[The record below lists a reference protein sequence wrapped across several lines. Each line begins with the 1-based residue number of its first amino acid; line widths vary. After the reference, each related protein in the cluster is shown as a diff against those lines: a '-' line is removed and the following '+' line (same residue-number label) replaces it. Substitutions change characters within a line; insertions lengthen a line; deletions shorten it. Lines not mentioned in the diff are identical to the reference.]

1 MLRLNQPYIR
11 MYITTHLPPPPRL
24 DVQDPHVVDDVAILI
39 HTPSDQHLGVI
50 LSIVEAAGSMGIS
63 LCQPRGSFSPLQF
76 GPLLG
81 QVTQYAYIQIVNS
94 TAACCDWMLFTVLTV
109 SPDNSAPSTE
119 CALIS
124 SVACQGRW
132 CRYRRTCGHRTNA
145 DQALI

>member
-1 MLRLNQPYIR
+1 
-11 MYITTHLPPPPRL
+11 MYITTHLPPPPGL
-24 DVQDPHVVDDVAILI
+24 DIQDPHVIEGVAILI

-50 LSIVEAAGSMGIS
+50 LSIVEAAGSMVCP
-63 LCQPRGSFSPLQF
+63 LCWPGGSISPLQF

-94 TAACCDWMLFTVLTV
+94 TAACCKNLNVVHIVLTV
-109 SPDNSAPSTE
+109 SPDNSAPPTE

-132 CRYRRTCGHRTNA
+132 CRYRRSCGHRTNA